1 MNTNTIKVKKGG
13 IDSIIAFI
21 VVLLPLVYVL
31 IFMVATLYHFAVQMY
46 LNQVVKETLVMAS
59 TYGTMTQDMENY
71 LVGKLD
77 GIIEFDENRGSI
89 HYYIRAFDE
98 ENGKPGARTEVQL
111 PEGGEISGIQKADL
125 FSIYVESTEPSL
137 LATVSNFN
145 IFGANDA
152 ETDDSLKYSAYRE
165 EIIRNDP
172 K

>member
-31 IFMVATLYHFAVQMY
+31 IFMVATLYHFSVQMY

-59 TYGTMTQDMENY
+59 TYGTVTKDMEEYMVN
-71 LVGKLD
+71 KLD
-77 GIIEFDENRGSI
+77 GIITFNEDRSNI
-89 HYYIRAFDE
+89 HYYIRKFNPDT
-98 ENGKPGARTEVQL
+98 GVPGTRTEVDISGSQ
-111 PEGGEISGIQKADL
+111 ISGIGKADL
-125 FSIYVESTEPSL
+125 LSIQVLSKEPSL
-137 LATVSNFN
+137 LATVSSFN
-145 IFGANDA
+145 IFGAN
-152 ETDDSLKYSAYRE
+152 TDEMDNSLKYSAYRE

>member
-59 TYGTMTQDMENY
+59 TYGTVTKSMEDY
-71 LVGKLD
+71 MVTKLN
-77 GIIEFDENRGSI
+77 GIITFEEDRSNI
-89 HYYIRAFDE
+89 HYYIRKFDKDA
-98 ENGKPGARTEVQL
+98 GTPGALAEVN
-111 PEGGEISGIQKADL
+111 ISGSHIPGIGKADL
-125 FSIYVESTEPSL
+125 LSIQVSSKEPSL

-145 IFGANDA
+145 IFGANTD